1 MEKCNRS
8 ANSKTPSLDTHTMP
22 PLVNPPRF
30 YSLLGSQVYWYLVCF
45 GWGIVTHCLTLHRVN
60 RFSPSPLA
68 TLGSRYAALP
78 VGGRAAALEDY
89 GLRTHSYSYVSVL
102 CCVPRVLGG
111 GFRFSGEALGKA

>member
-1 MEKCNRS
+1 M
-8 ANSKTPSLDTHTMP
+8 LQ
-22 PLVNPPRF
+22 
-30 YSLLGSQVYWYLVCF
+30 LGNLFLIALHYT
-45 GWGIVTHCLTLHRVN
+45 GLTV
-60 RFSPSPLA
+60 SPSPLA

-102 CCVPRVLGG
+102 CCAPRVLGG